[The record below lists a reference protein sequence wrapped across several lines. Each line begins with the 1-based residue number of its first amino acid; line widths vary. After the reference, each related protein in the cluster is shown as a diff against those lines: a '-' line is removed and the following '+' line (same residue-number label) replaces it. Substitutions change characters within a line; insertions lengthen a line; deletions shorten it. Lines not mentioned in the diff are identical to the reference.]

1 VIRSRVPVAFL
12 ALALIG
18 VGLVTL
24 PLAGLLVRAPWSAL
38 APSLSGAGASTAF
51 RLSVVVSLAATGI
64 SVTLGV
70 PIAWL
75 LARSA
80 LPGRAVLRALVVLP
94 VVLPPV
100 VGGIALLYTLGRGG
114 LVGRLLYR
122 WLGLQLTFTTAG
134 AIVAATFVSMPLV
147 VLATEAGLRSLDERY
162 ELAASAFGA
171 RPWTVLRRVTLP
183 MLLPNL
189 VAGTVLAWARALG
202 EFGATITFAGSLP
215 GRTQTLPL
223 AVYEARQ
230 TDPGGATLLSLILV
244 VLSVGVLVA
253 LGDRITQAR

>member
-100 VGGIALLYTLGRGG
+100 VRGG

-230 TDPGGATLLSLILV
+230 TDPGGAILLSLILV